1 LARLLRQLGLQ
12 PQRCEFALQ
21 EIPLI
26 DLIESLLLHAHERG
40 EAAFDYEAWRAE
52 GAPEAPLRAEF
63 AGAVDA
69 ARERSPE
76 DTPRVDDLAALYAQG
91 EDVDPLVAIERERV
105 LSSGDKA
112 LIVIDGR
119 HRTFA
124 AADAGV
130 DRLPVFVLVRADA
143 VFSY

>member
-1 LARLLRQLGLQ
+1 
-12 PQRCEFALQ
+12 
-21 EIPLI
+21 
-26 DLIESLLLHAHERG
+26 
-40 EAAFDYEAWRAE
+40 
-52 GAPEAPLRAEF
+52 
-63 AGAVDA
+63 
-69 ARERSPE
+69 
-76 DTPRVDDLAALYAQG
+76 LYAQG
-91 EDVDPLVAIERERV
+91 DDVDPLIAIERPQRV

-130 DRLPVFVLVRADA
+130 DSLPVFVATRTDA

>member
-1 LARLLRQLGLQ
+1 VEG
-12 PQRCEFALQ
+12 
-21 EIPLI
+21 
-26 DLIESLLLHAHERG
+26 G
-40 EAAFDYEAWRAE
+40 

-69 ARERSPE
+69 ARERRPE
-76 DTPRVDDLAALYAQG
+76 DTPRLDDLAAMYVQG

-130 DRLPVFVLVRADA
+130 DHLPVYVLTRADA